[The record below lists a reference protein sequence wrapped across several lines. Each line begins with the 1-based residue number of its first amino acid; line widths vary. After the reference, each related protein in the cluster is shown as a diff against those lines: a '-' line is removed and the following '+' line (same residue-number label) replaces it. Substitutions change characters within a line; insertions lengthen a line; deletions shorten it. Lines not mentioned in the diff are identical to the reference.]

1 MNPCLRIAV
10 IGGWLSSLLMGAAMA
25 APPPSVIDNAALSNE
40 ANGVNWAAYGR
51 TFSEQRYSPL
61 HQINADNVSRL
72 GLAWS
77 LDLPD
82 VNFSTTAPIAV
93 DGVIYF
99 SPGISEVRA
108 VSATTGKLLWRYDPE
123 VVKVA
128 PQKLRAGWGSRGLAY
143 WEGKVYLGSR
153 DGRLIAINAK
163 TGKPVWSVMTIDAD
177 DHRYITGAPRVFN
190 GKVII
195 GHGGADVGATRG
207 YVTAYD
213 AKTGKQL
220 WRFFTVP
227 GNPANGFEDKTQEM
241 AAKTWKGEWWKLGG
255 GGTVW
260 NAMTYDPRFNRIY
273 LGTGNGAPWNQKI
286 RSPGGGDN
294 LFLCAIVALDADTG
308 EYVWHYQ
315 TNPGETWDFNSAMD
329 IVLADTT
336 IDGKPRQVMVHAP
349 KNGFF
354 YVIDRATG
362 KLISAEKFTKVT
374 WAERIDISTGRPVET
389 PNARYE
395 AGETL
400 IWPGM
405 IGGHNWQPMS
415 YNPNTGLVYIPTINL
430 PGYYNDKGIDPA
442 KWKYPKALGWDT
454 GINDVNEDTPMDAG
468 GSSLQAWDPVK
479 QKAVWSVPTPGLMN
493 GGTMTTAGNLVF
505 QGQVDGKF
513 IAYAADSGKRLWSFD
528 SANAVIAPPIT
539 FSVGKKQY
547 VSVITGNSGAP
558 SVLGTPQAQ
567 YGWQARVSARRLLTF
582 ELDGKARVATSAA
595 PALIVPVDN
604 PALNVDKILAERGKA
619 IFMEKN
625 CTACHGFAAI
635 AAGGAPD
642 LRASALALS
651 APAFEQVVRNGIL
664 QANGMPRFAELN
676 DADLNSLFQYIRS
689 RARESLSTAKQAK

>member
-1 MNPCLRIAV
+1 MKPWMRTGVIA
-10 IGGWLSSLLMGAAMA
+10 GLSSLLCAGLLAGPKPTA
-25 APPPSVIDNAALSNE
+25 IDNAALSNE
-40 ANGVNWAAYGR
+40 ANGTNWAAYGR

-61 HQINADNVSRL
+61 KQINADNVSRL

-108 VSATTGKLLWRYDPE
+108 VNATTGKLLWRYDPE

-153 DGRLIAINAK
+153 DGRLIAINVR
-163 TGKPVWSVMTIDAD
+163 TGKPVWSVMTIEAD

-227 GNPANGFEDKTQEM
+227 GDPAKGFEDKTQEM

-260 NAMTYDPRFNRIY
+260 NAMTYDPKFNRIY

-329 IVLADTT
+329 IVLADIT
-336 IDGKPRQVMVHAP
+336 IDGMSRQVMVHAP

-354 YVIDRATG
+354 YVLDRATG
-362 KLISAEKFTKVT
+362 KLISAEKITKVT
-374 WAERIDISTGRPVET
+374 WAERIDMSTGRPVET

-400 IWPGM
+400 IWPGP
-405 IGGHNWQPMS
+405 IGAHNWQPMS
-415 YNPNTGLVYIPTINL
+415 FNPGTGLVYIPTLEL

-442 KWKYPKALGWDT
+442 TWKYPKTLGWDV
-454 GINDVNEDTPMDAG
+454 GINDVNEDTPLDAG
-468 GSSLQAWDPVK
+468 KSSLQAWDPVK
-479 QKAVWSVPTPGLMN
+479 QKAVWSVPTPGLLN

-539 FSVGKKQY
+539 FSVGKTQY
-547 VSVITGNSGAP
+547 VSVITGSSGAP
-558 SVLGTPQAQ
+558 GALGTPQAQ
-567 YGWQARVSARRLLTF
+567 YGWQSRVNVRRLLTF
-582 ELDGKARVATSAA
+582 KLDGKALVTASAGT
-595 PALIVPVDN
+595 ALAVPLDDPVFKLDA
-604 PALNVDKILAERGKA
+604 ALADKGKA
-619 IFMEKN
+619 MFMAKN
-625 CTACHGFAAI
+625 CTACHGFGAV
-635 AAGGAPD
+635 AAGAAPD
-642 LRASALALS
+642 LRASALALN

-664 QANGMPRFAELN
+664 QTNGMPRFAELN
-676 DADLNSLFQYIRS
+676 DVELNSLFHYIRS
-689 RARESLSTAKQAK
+689 RARESLALAKQAK

>member
-1 MNPCLRIAV
+1 MTVKKMFA
-10 IGGWLSSLLMGAAMA
+10 LMGVLLGSALTNVATA
-25 APPPSVIDNAALSNE
+25 TPTINNAALGNE
-40 ANGVNWAAYGR
+40 ANGSNWAAYGR

-61 HQINADNVSRL
+61 KQINADNVSRL

-82 VNFSTTAPIAV
+82 VNFSTTAPLAV

-108 VSATTGKLLWRYDPE
+108 VNAISGKQLWRYDPE
-123 VVKVA
+123 VAKLA

-153 DGRLIAINAK
+153 DGRLIALNAK
-163 TGKPVWSVMTIDAD
+163 NGKPEWSVMTVEPD
-177 DHRYITGAPRVFN
+177 DHRYISGAPRVFN

-227 GNPANGFEDKTQEM
+227 GDPAKGFEDKAQEM
-241 AAKTWKGEWWKLGG
+241 AAKTWKGEWWKHGG

-260 NAMTYDPRFNRIY
+260 NAMTYDPQYNRIY

-294 LFLCAIVALDADTG
+294 LFLCAIVALNADTG

-315 TNPGETWDFNSAMD
+315 TNPGETWDYNSAMD
-329 IVLADTT
+329 IVLADVT
-336 IDGKPRQVMVHAP
+336 IDNKPRQVIVHAP

-354 YVIDRATG
+354 YVIDRASG

-374 WAERIDISTGRPVET
+374 WAERVDMATGRPVET

-405 IGGHNWQPMS
+405 IGGHNMQPMS
-415 YNPNTGLVYIPTINL
+415 FNPGTGLVYLPTIEL
-430 PGYYNDKGIDPA
+430 PGYYNDKGIDTA
-442 KWKYPKALGWDT
+442 TWKHSKELGWSV
-454 GINDVNEDTPMDAG
+454 GLNDVNEDTPMNIG

-479 QKAVWSVPTPGLMN
+479 QKALWAVPTPGLMN
-493 GGTMTTAGNLVF
+493 GGTISTAGNLVF
-505 QGQVDGKF
+505 QGQIDGKF
-513 IAYAADSGKRLWSFD
+513 IAYAADTGKRLWSFE
-528 SANAVIAPPIT
+528 AGNAVLAPPIT

-558 SVLGTPQAQ
+558 SVLGSPQAQ
-567 YGWQARVSARRLLTF
+567 YGWQARVNTRRLLTF
-582 ELDGKARVATSAA
+582 ELDGKRHMSTAA
-595 PALIVPVDN
+595 GPSLIVPLDD
-604 PALNVDKILAERGKA
+604 PQFKIDVALAEKGKA
-619 IFMEKN
+619 MFLEKY
-625 CTACHGFAAI
+625 CVSCHGFGAI

-642 LRASALALS
+642 LRASAMALS
-651 APAFEQVVRNGIL
+651 APTFEQVVRGGIL
-664 QANGMPRFAELN
+664 QVKGMPRYAELS
-676 DADLNSLFQYIRS
+676 DADLNSIFHYIRS
-689 RARESLSTAKQAK
+689 RARESLVAKTVGK